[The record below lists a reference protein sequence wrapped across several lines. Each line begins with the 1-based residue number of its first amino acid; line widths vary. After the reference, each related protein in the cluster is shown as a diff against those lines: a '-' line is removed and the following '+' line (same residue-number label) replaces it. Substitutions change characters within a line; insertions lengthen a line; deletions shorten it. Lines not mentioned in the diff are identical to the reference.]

1 MPLPSLNAEGDLPP
15 GVHVCSLS
23 ELLGRFGTTSARRS
37 VVGVRLQRV
46 MTLLNES
53 DQVGR
58 IIVFGSFVSDKAEPN
73 DVDLFLVMEDT
84 FDLTKLSGE
93 ARLIFDHSTAQAH
106 FGASIFW
113 VRRASCFPSELDM
126 VSGWSLKRDGNARGI
141 VDIAKESA

>member
-23 ELLGRFGTTSARRS
+23 ELLGRFGTMSARRS

-84 FDLTKLSGE
+84 FDLAKLSGE
-93 ARLIFDHSTAQAH
+93 ARLIFITP
-106 FGASIFW
+106 
-113 VRRASCFPSELDM
+113 RRRLTLGQVF
-126 VSGWSLKRDGNARGI
+126 SG
-141 VDIAKESA
+141 